1 MPNNTIFRIELICK
15 YHRFLS
21 SFIVHTMYK
30 IEIEKLYACYRLQ
43 SFGSY
48 LTNSFA
54 MEKDNF

>member
-1 MPNNTIFRIELICK
+1 MYK
-15 YHRFLS
+15 
-21 SFIVHTMYK
+21 MYK

-54 MEKDNF
+54 MEKDHF